1 MSLIQ
6 QMLQNSDIF
15 CFADYPYSSVSIKSL
30 KVIPEISNRDISN
43 W

>member
-6 QMLQNSDIF
+6 HILQNSDIF
-15 CFADYPYSSVSIKSL
+15 CFADYPYRSVSIEAL
-30 KVIPEISNRDISN
+30 KTMPEAEDKDINN